1 MKLIW
6 IHFLL
11 FFRDHLRQPI
21 YVLTSLIFPAMFF
34 WFFAV
39 PNIHNQNEANMM
51 IGSFLAFGFIG
62 IQFFQTANQVALER
76 SSSWFRYLNIL
87 PVQIWHLV
95 IAKLILLFVMNFLCL
110 VVLNL
115 TSLLTTGWMLETHKW
130 FKIYSHLTFWGIPF
144 ILAALTVGH
153 LTTPK
158 NSLPIS
164 NILYLPFSFA
174 GGLWM
179 PPNLLPQ
186 AIQKISDYLPTRF
199 YGELAWSLALEQNI
213 NLNYIKGLSIYFIL
227 FFMTAYWAIL
237 KSKKQRL

>member
-39 PNIHNQNEANMM
+39 PNIHNQDQANML

-62 IQFFQTANQVALER
+62 IQFFQTTNQVALER

-87 PVQIWHLV
+87 PVQIWHLI

-110 VVLNL
+110 IVLNL
-115 TSLLTTGWMLETHKW
+115 TSYLTTGWMLDFHKW
-130 FKIYSHLTFWGIPF
+130 FKIYLYLTFWGIPF
-144 ILAALTVGH
+144 ILAALTIGH

-186 AIQKISDYLPTRF
+186 TIQNISEYLPTRF
-199 YGELAWSLALEQNI
+199 YGELAWSI
-213 NLNYIKGLSIYFIL
+213 SLNKAIESNYLKGLTVYFVV
-227 FFMTAYWAIL
+227 FFITAYWAIL